1 MADLVTTSK
10 GQIPLWNA
18 NAKYKEKKTSDAVLR
33 KVLILL
39 LLQNTVHWF
48 VVATFFFLV
57 WFTGNHV
64 FVLYFM
70 FTVALLRRISR
81 QRSVL

>member
-1 MADLVTTSK
+1 MADFVTTSK

-48 VVATFFFLV
+48 VVVSFLFV
-57 WFTGNHV
+57 WFV
-64 FVLYFM
+64 FQVTMYLFC
-70 FTVALLRRISR
+70 T
-81 QRSVL
+81 